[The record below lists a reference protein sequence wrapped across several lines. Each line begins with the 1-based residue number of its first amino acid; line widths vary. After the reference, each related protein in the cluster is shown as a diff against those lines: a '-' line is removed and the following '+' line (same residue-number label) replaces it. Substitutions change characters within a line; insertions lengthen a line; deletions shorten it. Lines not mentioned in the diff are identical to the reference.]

1 MPAGFVACGKLD
13 GIDEESMESLRQS
26 GGEASSE
33 AEGLAQRSAGE
44 ELLVKERL
52 LVKWLLVDQN

>member
-1 MPAGFVACGKLD
+1 MVSMK
-13 GIDEESMESLRQS
+13 ESMESLRQS
-26 GGEASSE
+26 GSAASSE
-33 AEGLAQRSAGE
+33 AEGLVQRSAGE